1 MEVRYKRD
9 LKSSYLILPVMEEF
23 VKSYQ
28 MQMITKNRIEGLLPC
43 QPKTEEG
50 ENVCYYEIS
59 SKQSLQ
65 HIFARSEM
73 GYEELKALLTG
84 IYILLQK
91 LDKYLLYSTCLM
103 LDPEYIYMDIE
114 CCQVCLIYLPG
125 YQGDSF
131 LGIRH
136 LSEYIL
142 SRVNHTDES
151 AVKIAYYFYQCAKEE
166 NFSFRDLV
174 EYMEKQHEEIPGKE
188 ESGIYLASECEW
200 NNSYELSRQ
209 IEIEDVRD
217 QKCESEQAEMPN
229 IEVNMDIK
237 ILQNRILF
245 VGLVGTIIMIAVCSY
260 LFLNFHLQIQ
270 EKAIGAALIAVFYVA
285 LIMAY
290 IHYGKR
296 YENTKKLAQPEE
308 KAVHEYLYADALE
321 DAQEYG
327 NTVFFGAEAV
337 AKQNFLE
344 GEYKGSKL
352 HYEIEKEQMIIG
364 KMKGKVHIELP
375 DVSVSRIH
383 AGIYQKGDKVLLQ
396 DLNSTNGTYKN
407 GVILQPEETVELK
420 PLDEVRFGKIC
431 LTYH

>member
-1 MEVRYKRD
+1 
-9 LKSSYLILPVMEEF
+9 
-23 VKSYQ
+23 
-28 MQMITKNRIEGLLPC
+28 
-43 QPKTEEG
+43 
-50 ENVCYYEIS
+50 
-59 SKQSLQ
+59 
-65 HIFARSEM
+65 
-73 GYEELKALLTG
+73 
-84 IYILLQK
+84 
-91 LDKYLLYSTCLM
+91 
-103 LDPEYIYMDIE
+103 
-114 CCQVCLIYLPG
+114 
-125 YQGDSF
+125 
-131 LGIRH
+131 
-136 LSEYIL
+136 
-142 SRVNHTDES
+142 
-151 AVKIAYYFYQCAKEE
+151 
-166 NFSFRDLV
+166 
-174 EYMEKQHEEIPGKE
+174 
-188 ESGIYLASECEW
+188 
-200 NNSYELSRQ
+200 
-209 IEIEDVRD
+209 
-217 QKCESEQAEMPN
+217 
-229 IEVNMDIK
+229 
-237 ILQNRILF
+237 
-245 VGLVGTIIMIAVCSY
+245 MIAVCSY

-364 KMKGKVHIELP
+364 KMKGKVDIELP